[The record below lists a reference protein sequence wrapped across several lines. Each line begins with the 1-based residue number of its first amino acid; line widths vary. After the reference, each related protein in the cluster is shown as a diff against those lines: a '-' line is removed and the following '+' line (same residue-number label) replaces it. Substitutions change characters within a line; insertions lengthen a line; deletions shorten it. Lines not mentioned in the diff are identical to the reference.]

1 MQHIMTCKLKGRVG
15 RDDGE
20 KVPGPRGTLEGRRGG
35 GGRGILSRITCKEKR
50 GNNKFVEERKLK
62 RKKERERRK
71 AQGYIYLKLEEAE
84 E

>member
-35 GGRGILSRITCKEKR
+35 GEGDIVE
-50 GNNKFVEERKLK
+50 NNMQRKT
-62 RKKERERRK
+62 R
-71 AQGYIYLKLEEAE
+71 Q
-84 E
+84 